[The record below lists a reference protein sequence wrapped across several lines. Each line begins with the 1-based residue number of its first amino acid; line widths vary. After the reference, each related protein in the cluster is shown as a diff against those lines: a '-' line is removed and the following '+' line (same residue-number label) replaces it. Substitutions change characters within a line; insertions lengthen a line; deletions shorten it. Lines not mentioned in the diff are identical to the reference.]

1 MRAALLDCHY
11 WYYLQLAGG
20 SNYLNGN
27 ELEVGTGITGAPAD
41 EYYYFL

>member
-27 ELEVGTGITGAPAD
+27 ELEVELGLQVRQQMNIII
-41 EYYYFL
+41 FL